1 MNIVY
6 LIGNG
11 FDINIGLKTR
21 YKDFYDYYLSLDP
34 TTDNEQVKKLKSHLK
49 AKLSSEDK
57 YWSDLE
63 VALGNYTTNFSSLEE
78 LELAYNDLNDKFRDF
93 IIAVDEQ
100 KLELSKFN
108 IEKLKK
114 SLAHPENCFC
124 RAEKELLL
132 RFYRNWGSA
141 DCDVKVISFNY
152 TSTLEQLLNY
162 KNSSIKLGIGAHH
175 PSCVINLSKIIHI
188 HGTRDIPLIGLNDKS
203 QIANADLREVIEVQE
218 YLLKPLLNKMQGH
231 QIDNDTIQYIKNADI
246 ICVYGLSLGRT
257 DATWWNLIAQT
268 LLTKESRLLFY
279 AYDDEVPPYRPQ
291 LINRMKRHWKDTFL
305 NSTKLTEEEKK
316 KITNKIFVVNRP
328 TVFEIFVD

>member
-34 TTDNEQVKKLKSHLK
+34 ISDNEQVKKLKSHLK
-49 AKLSSEDK
+49 EKLSTEDK

-63 VALGNYTTNFSSLEE
+63 IALGNYTTNFSNLDE
-78 LELAYNDLNDKFRDF
+78 LEAAYNDLNDKFREF
-93 IIAVDEQ
+93 ILAIDNE
-100 KLELSKFN
+100 KLDISKFN

-114 SLAHPENCFC
+114 SIAHPENCFC
-124 RAEKELLL
+124 RAEKDLLL
-132 RFYRNWGSA
+132 NFYGNWGGS
-141 DCDVKVISFNY
+141 DCDVKIISFNY

-162 KNSSIKLGIGAHH
+162 QNSSINIGVWPHH
-175 PSCVINLSKIIHI
+175 SGCKIRLSKIIHI
-188 HGTRDIPLIGLNDKS
+188 HGKSDIPLIGLNDKS
-203 QIANADLREVIEVQE
+203 QIANTDLRDVVEIQE

-231 QIDNDTIQYIKNADI
+231 RIDSDTLQYIKNADI

-257 DATWWNLIAQT
+257 DSMWWDAIAQT
-268 LLTKESRLLFY
+268 LRSKEAKLLYY
-279 AYDDEVPPYRPQ
+279 AYDDEIPPYRVQ
-291 LINRMKRHWKDTFL
+291 WINRMKRHWKETFL

-316 KITNKIFVVNRP
+316 RIFDKIFVVNRP
-328 TVFEIFVD
+328 TVFDICL